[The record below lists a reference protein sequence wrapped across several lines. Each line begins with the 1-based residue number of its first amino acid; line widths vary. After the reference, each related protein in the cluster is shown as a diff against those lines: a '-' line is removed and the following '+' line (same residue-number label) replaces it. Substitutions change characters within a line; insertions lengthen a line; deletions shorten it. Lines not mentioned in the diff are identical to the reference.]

1 MLTCVSDSG
10 GNGVQGTRAT
20 TALEP
25 KPRVQSAAR
34 VVGILL
40 EIAKSDTGL
49 TTKEISE
56 RVPIGRQAT
65 YHLLHTLLNA
75 GMVTRDERN
84 RYLLGLRVATLAE
97 GFSRQLAPSEHLAP
111 IVRALAQETSE
122 TAYASGWWSGEIMT
136 LTIAHGTNPVQA
148 AGIGQGYTGDAH
160 ARASGKLLLATAT
173 AATRDNYLTNHQLR
187 PLTPNT
193 ITTRKALEEEFEHI
207 RERGYAV
214 DDEEFAEGLYCLA
227 MPFDSGYSPFVIAV
241 SGPRD
246 RMLANKDRYVE
257 ILQERTATTLP
268 EDLPED

>member
-1 MLTCVSDSG
+1 M
-10 GNGVQGTRAT
+10 
-20 TALEP
+20 
-25 KPRVQSAAR
+25 
-34 VVGILL
+34 L

-49 TTKEISE
+49 TTKQISE

-65 YHLLHTLLNA
+65 YHLLHTLLSS
-75 GMVTRDERN
+75 GMVTRDKKN

-148 AGIGQGYTGDAH
+148 AGIAQGYTGDAH

-173 AATRDNYLTNHQLR
+173 SAVRDSYLDSHKLQK
-187 PLTPNT
+187 LTPKT
-193 ITTRKALEEEFEHI
+193 LTSRAALGDEFEVI
-207 RERGYAV
+207 RERGYSI

-227 MPFDSGYSPFVIAV
+227 MPFDNGYSPFVVAV
-241 SGPRD
+241 SGPRE
-246 RMLANKDRYVE
+246 RMLSNKDRYVK
-257 ILQERTATTLP
+257 ILQQHTDTSLP
-268 EDLPED
+268 TP